1 MVAKIA
7 ALNAETA
14 SMTVKPKV
22 CQLGRPNVK
31 ACVATVIAPDS
42 TAVGSA
48 IPCMIAYHEFTW
60 GGGSF
65 EYVGCGR
72 QYRTLLNVLHTD
84 DGTVTESAPLSI
96 IISLRH

>member
-14 SMTVKPKV
+14 STTVKPKV
-22 CQLGRPNVK
+22 CQLGRQNVK
-31 ACVATVIAPDS
+31 SYVATVIAPDS

-60 GGGSF
+60 GGSF

-72 QYRTLLNVLHTD
+72 QHRTLVNVLHTD
-84 DGTVTESAPLSI
+84 DRTVTEPAPLSV
-96 IISLRH
+96 IISLWH

>member
-22 CQLGRPNVK
+22 CQLGHPNVK
-31 ACVATVIAPDS
+31 ACVATVIALDS

-60 GGGSF
+60 RRGGGGVLNTLA
-65 EYVGCGR
+65 VGDNTGHC
-72 QYRTLLNVLHTD
+72 
-84 DGTVTESAPLSI
+84 
-96 IISLRH
+96 

>member
-7 ALNAETA
+7 TPNAETA

-60 GGGSF
+60 GGAVLNTLA
-65 EYVGCGR
+65 VGDNTGR
-72 QYRTLLNVLHTD
+72 C
-84 DGTVTESAPLSI
+84 
-96 IISLRH
+96 

>member
-7 ALNAETA
+7 TLNAETA

-31 ACVATVIAPDS
+31 ACVATAIAPDS

-60 GGGSF
+60 GGSF

-72 QYRTLLNVLHTD
+72 QYRTLLNAFHTD
-84 DGTVTESAPLSI
+84 GGTVIEPAPLSV
-96 IISLRH
+96 IISL